1 MFFFRKKNY
10 FPKIERFGT
19 PQASSGDSAG
29 IAVPDDP
36 EDLLRRSRS
45 ARIGR
50 LSRRTPDM
58 SRRRGLLR
66 GLQSAGPIC
75 LGYIPVAITFGAVA
89 TSFGYPFYVP
99 LLFSAAIFVGLVLR
113 RNFIRLVMASV
124 MQLDEEG
131 WRKMA
136 IRWGW
141 FFVALAALN
150 EVVWRTFSTDTWVAF
165 KVFGI
170 MPLTVLFSVA
180 QVPLISRHMVEED
193 PPTASGGRPSNPR
206 GSDTGRKKQ
215 RKPSVNCL
223 RPCRQKSIYRSS
235 LPTHPVPSI

>member
-1 MFFFRKKNY
+1 MTATAATERKIHPALKLAIEIGPLVVFFLANARAESILRWSISWAPVTFFVGKEPIY
-10 FPKIERFGT
+10 FATAVFMV
-19 PQASSGDSAG
+19 A
-29 IAVPDDP
+29 IAVSLALSLALTRKLPVMPLVTAAVVLVFGGLTLYLQDDRFIKIKP
-36 EDLLRRSRS
+36 T
-45 ARIGR
+45 I
-50 LSRRTPDM
+50 
-58 SRRRGLLR
+58 
-66 GLQSAGPIC
+66 
-75 LGYIPVAITFGAVA
+75 VN
-89 TSFGYPFYVP
+89 
-99 LLFSAAIFVGLVLR
+99 LLFAAAIFVGLVLR

-180 QVPLISRHMVEED
+180 QVPLISRHMVEEKSKAAAE
-193 PPTASGGRPSNPR
+193 PESPASGDVG
-206 GSDTGRKKQ
+206 G
-215 RKPSVNCL
+215 
-223 RPCRQKSIYRSS
+223 
-235 LPTHPVPSI
+235 